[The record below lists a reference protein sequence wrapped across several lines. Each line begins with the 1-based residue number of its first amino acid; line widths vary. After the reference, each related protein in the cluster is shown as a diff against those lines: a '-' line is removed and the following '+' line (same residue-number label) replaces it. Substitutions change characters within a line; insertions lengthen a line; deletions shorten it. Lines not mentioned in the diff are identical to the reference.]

1 MKLSLKQ
8 KIILSILGII
18 AFFGLLATLTTFF
31 ITRNTFINLKKQELL
46 TTVTLQSHETN
57 QIFTQSQNLTSFAA
71 EQALIIAAFVFFAAL
86 TATVVIS
93 ALVSNFLKPLAK
105 LKEFSLSLSQGHLDQ
120 QIKITTGDELEDLAK
135 VLNSMAKN
143 LKTSRMDIEKK
154 IKDRTAQLEKLNQA
168 MVGRELKMVELK
180 KKIRQPTKKS
190 WKSD

>member
-190 WKSD
+190 